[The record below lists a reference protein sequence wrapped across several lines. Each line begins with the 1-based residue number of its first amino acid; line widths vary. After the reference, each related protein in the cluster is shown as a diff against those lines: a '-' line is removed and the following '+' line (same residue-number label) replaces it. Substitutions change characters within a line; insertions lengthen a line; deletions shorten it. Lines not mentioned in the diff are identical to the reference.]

1 MKSSGVVHPCSS
13 PKPLTLG
20 KLATVCF
27 CCSIYTC
34 LSNICTTLLPTCL
47 YWIASCWALGGSPV
61 ALVSTF
67 PVPIPLQ
74 IFLFLVLLLIN
85 WHQLGI
91 LCYECS
97 WGSLCSCWGR
107 RERVDSRGLSRRESG
122 QYTTTPPLSLVPGA
136 LLEPRIVRSQYTW
149 LCCDWVL
156 YWVFF
161 QFLIVLRIFHPLT
174 SVLSEVLQDY
184 VILRKK
190 KFTILVNFSL
200 ITTIEISI
208 SGNPSQL

>member
-1 MKSSGVVHPCSS
+1 MF
-13 PKPLTLG
+13 LTQTTYSRQTGHCVL
-20 KLATVCF
+20 LLF
-27 CCSIYTC
+27 HIYMPFQHLYRFTA
-34 LSNICTTLLPTCL
+34 LTCL
-47 YWIASCWALGGSPV
+47 YWIASCWALGVGVLSSWSLPSQC
-61 ALVSTF
+61 LSHYKYSS
-67 PVPIPLQ
+67 
-74 IFLFLVLLLIN
+74 FLVLLLIN

-91 LCYECS
+91 LCYECF

-107 RERVDSRGLSRRESG
+107 CERVDSRGCRGRESG
-122 QYTTTPPLSLVPGA
+122 STPTTPPLSLVPGA

-190 KFTILVNFSL
+190 KKNSPFL
-200 ITTIEISI
+200 
-208 SGNPSQL
+208 